1 MTERYQPVIRI
12 QGGLSEADR
21 KEFYRLRLYREA
33 FAMAL
38 RPQTPW
44 PGSSHLNWSQTIP
57 QFARDRSVKRAFH
70 GPRWLPQ
77 SVLVESVM

>member
-33 FAMAL
+33 FAMGVAAADAMARIEPPKL
-38 RPQTPW
+38 VID
-44 PGSSHLNWSQTIP
+44 HLT
-57 QFARDRSVKRAFH
+57 
-70 GPRWLPQ
+70 
-77 SVLVESVM
+77 M